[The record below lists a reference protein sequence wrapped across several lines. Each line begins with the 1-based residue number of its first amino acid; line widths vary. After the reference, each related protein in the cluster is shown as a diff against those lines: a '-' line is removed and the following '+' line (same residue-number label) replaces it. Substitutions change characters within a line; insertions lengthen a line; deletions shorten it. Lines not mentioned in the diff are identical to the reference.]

1 MASEPPI
8 SLKAAREVLGVGP
21 FFSAGELRRAF
32 RDAAKAAH
40 PYRAGGGAE
49 RFRQVVEAYH
59 RLQAAQAASAE
70 RIIQPPAPMSKRG
83 AAPEPAILRID
94 PLTALRGGSATH
106 QLADGRRI
114 RVHLPAGLRSGDTVR
129 AGDAELAVVLTGAAD
144 ILVRG
149 DDLWINAA
157 IPAQTLA
164 EGGRIAVET
173 PLGRRIVWLTKK
185 AGERKLV
192 RIVGQGLPARG
203 RHRQGH
209 LFLRLAP
216 TPAGQADSAARTL
229 LRRFTAAWAA

>member
-40 PYRAGGGAE
+40 PDRAGGGAE
-49 RFRQVVEAYH
+49 RFRQVVKAYH
-59 RLQAAQAASAE
+59 RLQAAQAASSD
-70 RIIQPPAPMSKRG
+70 RIIQPPAPR
-83 AAPEPAILRID
+83 APEPAILRID
-94 PLTALRGGSATH
+94 PLTALRGGSAEH
-106 QLADGRRI
+106 RLADGRRI
-114 RVHLPAGLRSGDTVR
+114 RLRLPAGLRSGDTVR

-173 PLGRRIVWLTKK
+173 PLGRRIVWLTQK

-216 TPAGQADSAARTL
+216 APTGQADSAARAL